1 MKNRNLR
8 NSFKNASRGIVQA
21 FKTERN
27 VKLHTLATIIVIIF
41 AYIFRFNIIECVILA
56 LTITLVIVAELL
68 NTAVE
73 YTVDMICGD
82 KYDELAK
89 YAKDIAAGAT
99 LIAAIGAVIV
109 GLLLYMP
116 KVMNMFLI

>member
-1 MKNRNLR
+1 MKNRNLK

-41 AYIFRFNIIECVILA
+41 AYIFRFSIIECAILA

-116 KVMNMFLI
+116 KVINMFLI